1 MATIIGRRGIVGG
14 GQFHE
19 VALSPGETLI
29 REGYSRVMAL
39 PWPAGVD
46 GKLFLTNLRL
56 IWVRTQ
62 FSLFPW
68 FRRSIE
74 IDLRRVRICRV
85 TGGRLWFL
93 GGQALAV
100 GTESDVWLF
109 SLPLL
114 GFIFLPSTAAY
125 GQWKDA
131 ITEALP
137 EELPPSIDT
146 PALGLVRKQLRRAGL
161 AVAAILGV
169 AGLTQLP
176 GLLVFPSSV
185 LPFWVLMIGCVWL
198 AAIGIWAT
206 VRSLETSLR

>member
-1 MATIIGRRGIVGG
+1 MAPIIGRRGIVGG

-68 FRRSIE
+68 FR
-74 IDLRRVRICRV
+74 
-85 TGGRLWFL
+85 
-93 GGQALAV
+93 LAV

-185 LPFWVLMIGCVWL
+185 LPLLGADDRLCLVGGDWDMGHCSEPGNV
-198 AAIGIWAT
+198 AT
-206 VRSLETSLR
+206 VTAGPST